1 MHEIRWMCTCV
12 LLELMTVEQ
21 RRRKVL
27 MSGHHKDLIYMAKS
41 NSYREILKSG
51 GHGPLSTPLSLT
63 YAMVLCMWKNLA
75 TYINMCSYMAKY
87 ICIYGMHVSSNHS
100 VSYKLAGY
108 LMITHDQI
116 TVPIRAAERTFG
128 AQGMFWKWG
137 SACVCYTHCEF
148 HYAFIFMT
156 MHEF

>member
-1 MHEIRWMCTCV
+1 MAPLASPPFSYLCYGVMHV
-12 LLELMTVEQ
+12 
-21 RRRKVL
+21 
-27 MSGHHKDLIYMAKS
+27 
-41 NSYREILKSG
+41 
-51 GHGPLSTPLSLT
+51 
-63 YAMVLCMWKNLA
+63 KNLA

-128 AQGMFWKWG
+128 AQGMFWK
-137 SACVCYTHCEF
+137 
-148 HYAFIFMT
+148 
-156 MHEF
+156 